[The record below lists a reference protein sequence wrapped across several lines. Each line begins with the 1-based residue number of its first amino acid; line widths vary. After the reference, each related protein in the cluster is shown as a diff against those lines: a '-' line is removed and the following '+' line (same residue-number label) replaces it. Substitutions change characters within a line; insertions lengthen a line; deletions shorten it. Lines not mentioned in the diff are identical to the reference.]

1 MGGTI
6 NYWQAFAAVVYASF
20 PISVLRWVLS
30 LIFLYIKD
38 PADIHPL
45 IGQSGIVQDNLN
57 FLVNPAD
64 NPILYVLLRSLSILG
79 LYWIVMN
86 IIGLKNTGEKISSSI
101 AWTATIT
108 VWIAGVLLG
117 VVFAALFPSFLS

>member
-1 MGGTI
+1 
-6 NYWQAFAAVVYASF
+6 
-20 PISVLRWVLS
+20 LS
-30 LIFLYIKD
+30 
-38 PADIHPL
+38 
-45 IGQSGIVQDNLN
+45 
-57 FLVNPAD
+57 
-64 NPILYVLLRSLSILG
+64 SLSILG
-79 LYWIVMN
+79 LYWIAMN